1 MAKGKELPAIDFH
14 AVVARRDPALA
25 ERLAREGIATAPVV
39 EEQASAPTPPPAL
52 VVVPPA
58 PEPETIVV
66 QAAEPKPAPRPRVAP
81 QPTATKAPSRKRGVV
96 QRATG
101 EVGRVTVYVP
111 TELALRLRKY
121 CFERDRTISDVAGEL
136 LIEALE
142 RHLRSA

>member
-25 ERLAREGIATAPVV
+25 ERLAREGIATVPVV
-39 EEQASAPTPPPAL
+39 EEQAPAPAPPPAL

-58 PEPETIVV
+58 PEPEVDTV
-66 QAAEPKPAPRPRVAP
+66 QAPEPKPAPRSRVAP
-81 QPTATKAPSRKRGVV
+81 RPATTEPARKRGVV

-121 CFERDRTISDVAGEL
+121 CFERDRTISDVAGEV

-142 RHLRSA
+142 RHLRGA